1 MWVLSCTAACRAAL
15 LACPWTEDASKPGLA
30 AAQQC
35 RPLSGLRI
43 GAPVGPAAEPTHQ
56 GQSEVSEAGSGSMSQ
71 ARILLLRTKT
81 KLKHKQQQALGRQN
95 APICGFLKIGVQTA
109 AQQAEPLQR
118 SVEQCATL
126 RCSNCIELLNLL
138 YVLALRAHDHHAPL
152 LLRAWLDGRPHLMQ
166 TNMLLEPG
174 RTNCTAAG
182 HTVLGRLSCT
192 QP

>member
-1 MWVLSCTAACRAAL
+1 MWVLSCTAGLSLDRRCQQARSGRCPAVPSALRTANPGAGGPSCRAHA
-15 LACPWTEDASKPGLA
+15 PGSVRSVRGGVWIDVSGANTA
-30 AAQQC
+30 A
-35 RPLSGLRI
+35 P
-43 GAPVGPAAEPTHQ
+43 HQ
-56 GQSEVSEAGSGSMSQ
+56 
-71 ARILLLRTKT
+71 T
-81 KLKHKQQQALGRQN
+81 KLKYMQQQALGRQECTN
-95 APICGFLKIGVQTA
+95 LRILKIGVQTA

-118 SVEQCATL
+118 SVEQCAAL
-126 RCSNCIELLNLL
+126 RCSNCIELLNLF

-182 HTVLGRLSCT
+182 HTVLDRLSCT